1 MGSGRGPRTAITA
14 DDLLSQKQ
22 KMESTSGSGSP
33 SSGSCRDEAE
43 GRIKSLTCQLPTIAM
58 EGYMMK
64 KKGAGGS
71 TRSLLRSSI
80 GARWVTRYFGEFFRQ
95 SPTTNH
101 PIDILLFAPCIRI

>member
-22 KMESTSGSGSP
+22 KMEATSNSSP
-33 SSGSCRDEAE
+33 SQSGSCEDEAE

-58 EGYMMK
+58 EGFMMK

-80 GARWVTRYFGEFFRQ
+80 GAQWVMRYFGEYIV
-95 SPTTNH
+95 SPHTNQ
-101 PIDILLFAPCIRI
+101 LLFSYVAVLLIY